1 MSYILEQPAVVIRL
15 LIDHLLMTTVALSI
29 ALVIAVPI
37 GLLITRYRRIA
48 PIVLGVLGA
57 LYTIPSIALI
67 ILLLPLLGLN
77 AKAVV
82 VALVIY
88 AQVILARN
96 ITAGLAG
103 VDRVIVEAARGL
115 GLNAWQRWWQV
126 ELPLALPVILAGVR
140 LAALVCIAIAAIGA
154 KFGAGGLGTLLF
166 EGIQQAGRYDKIWA
180 GTIAVSLLAF
190 AVNGLLLWLEREI
203 DPMRRVKGVADL
215 PRP

>member
-1 MSYILEQPAVVIRL
+1 MSYILEQPAVVIKL
-15 LIDHLLMTTVALSI
+15 LFDHLLMTTVALSI

-57 LYTIPSIALI
+57 LYTIPSIAVI
-67 ILLLPLLGLN
+67 ILLLPLFGLN

-88 AQVILARN
+88 AQVILVRN

-103 VDRVIVEAARGL
+103 VDCVIVEAARGL
-115 GLNAWQRWWQV
+115 GLNARQRWWQV